1 MLYII
6 NILPQFMIC
15 LLYAFDIL
23 VILNFLRA
31 VNLKKKR
38 KKKKGI
44 LI

>member
-31 VNLKKKR
+31 VNLKKK
-38 KKKKGI
+38 KKKE
-44 LI
+44 LLL

>member
-23 VILNFLRA
+23 VILNFLKT
-31 VNLKKKR
+31 VNLKE

-44 LI
+44 TIII